1 MAPQLMTRQLPF
13 DCPRGLSRI
22 EAARYIGVSPT
33 TFDRLVAE
41 GTMPTPKEIGARRIY
56 DRTQLDRA
64 FDALGDD
71 GEAEN
76 DFDED

>member
-1 MAPQLMTRQLPF
+1 MAPGLMARALPF

-41 GTMPTPKEIGARRIY
+41 KKMPAPREIGTRRVW

-64 FDALGDD
+64 FDALGGGPDD
-71 GEAEN
+71 GPSGW
-76 DFDED
+76 D